1 MQPGQNPSVLDRLR
15 QTFLAQ
21 ELEGLSEGQAG
32 QLSRVVDDY
41 PHLTDDAFVAQHR
54 ERWLA

>member
-1 MQPGQNPSVLDRLR
+1 LLQGIWCLDPR
-15 QTFLAQ
+15 Q
-21 ELEGLSEGQAG
+21 GLSEGQAG

-54 ERWLA
+54 DRWLA